1 MNDVTLDSI
10 RDVRI
15 YQRKD
20 GYRFSVD
27 ALLLY
32 SFIRLPRA
40 GRIADIG
47 AGSGIIGILLAR
59 RYRAALVVLIEIQ
72 DGLAGLAAKNV
83 SLNGLEDRISVV
95 TMDAGMLLHDQSP
108 CGHLQR
114 GGFDVVVCNPPFRRP
129 DTGLLSRG
137 DERAIARHE
146 LRLPLPSL
154 LGAAAALLRHHG
166 RYFMIHLPERLAEV
180 TSALKAHTLEPKR
193 MRFVHSHR
201 NSVAKMVLLEMVKGG
216 RSGLKVEPPLF
227 IYEEGITYS
236 DEMREICGGSEDAA
250 GL

>member
-27 ALLLY
+27 ALLLH
-32 SFIRLPRA
+32 SFITLPRA
-40 GRIADIG
+40 RRIADIG

-59 RYRAALVVLIEIQ
+59 RYPAASVALIEIQ
-72 DGLAGLAAKNV
+72 DGLADLAARNV
-83 SLNGLEDRISVV
+83 RLNALEERVSVV
-95 TMDAGMLLHDQSP
+95 VMDAGTLLRDQSP
-108 CGHLQR
+108 CSDLQR
-114 GGFDVVVCNPPFRRP
+114 GGFDVVVCNPPFRKP

-154 LGAAAALLRHHG
+154 FGAAAALLRHHG
-166 RYFMIHLPERLAEV
+166 RFFMIHLPERLAEI
-180 TSALKAHTLEPKR
+180 TSAVKAHNLEPKR
-193 MRFVHSHR
+193 MRFVHSHQK
-201 NSVAKMVLLEMVKGG
+201 SEAKMVLIELVRGG

-236 DEMREICGGSEDAA
+236 DEMREICGE
-250 GL
+250 